1 MDPLTS
7 ASPPR
12 LLTPAEVGACI
23 RQFRELRHW
32 SQEQLAE
39 ISGLNVRT
47 IQRVEQGDSASFDTR
62 RALARA
68 LDFDDIDALN
78 KPFSLP
84 TREELQ
90 AAQAKFERDHVTV
103 AVAPL
108 TTGRQLASLIV
119 SCEMDLSEPAFELPR
134 VAAVEFA
141 ALIDYYRDY
150 RDCHDA
156 YSETQKLEV
165 FDDLQQHI
173 NALRDLGVSLCH
185 GQRQVS
191 VKLAVASAEPVMA
204 TVLYVVAFQLGHE
217 PTQIVTPKAA
227 SIR

>member
-1 MDPLTS
+1 MTTAP
-7 ASPPR
+7 PPR

-47 IQRVEQGDSASFDTR
+47 VQRVEQGESASFDTR

-68 LDFDDIDALN
+68 FDLNDIDALN

-84 TREELQ
+84 TAEELQ
-90 AAQAKFERDHVTV
+90 AAQAQFERDHITL

-108 TTGRQLASLIV
+108 TTGRQLASLIT

-134 VAAVEFA
+134 EAAAEFA
-141 ALIDYYRDY
+141 ALIDYYREY
-150 RDCHDA
+150 RDCHDL
-156 YSETQKLEV
+156 YSETDKLDIYDE
-165 FDDLQQHI
+165 LQQHI
-173 NALRDLGVSLCH
+173 DALRVLGVSLCH
-185 GQRQVS
+185 GQRKV
-191 VKLAVASAEPVMA
+191 AVRMGSSESMNA
-204 TVLYVVAFQLGHE
+204 TVLYVVAFRLGHE
-217 PTQIVTPKAA
+217 PTQIATPKAA
-227 SIR
+227 RIG

>member
-1 MDPLTS
+1 MNPLTT
-7 ASPPR
+7 ATPPR
-12 LLTPAEVGACI
+12 LLTAAEIGACM

-68 LDFDDIDALN
+68 FDFDDIDMLN

-84 TREELQ
+84 TAEELQ
-90 AAQAKFERDHVTV
+90 ATQAAFERDHITL

-108 TTGRQLASLIV
+108 TSGRELAGLITTHD
-119 SCEMDLSEPAFELPR
+119 MDLSEPAIELSR
-134 VAAVEFA
+134 EAAEEFA

-150 RDCHDA
+150 RDCCELH
-156 YSETQKLEV
+156 SETQKLDAY
-165 FDDLQQHI
+165 DDLQRHI
-173 NALRDLGVSLCH
+173 DALRTLGTSLCH
-185 GQRQVS
+185 GTRRVRIAT
-191 VKLAVASAEPVMA
+191 AVASGEPWTA
-204 TVLYVVAFQLGHE
+204 AVLYVVAFRLGHE
-217 PTQIVTPKAA
+217 PTQIATPRAA
-227 SIR
+227 RIG

>member
-1 MDPLTS
+1 MTTAP
-7 ASPPR
+7 PPR

-47 IQRVEQGDSASFDTR
+47 VQRVEQGDSASFDTR

-68 LDFDDIDALN
+68 FDLDDIDALN

-84 TREELQ
+84 TADELE
-90 AAQAKFERDHVTV
+90 AAQAQFERDHITL

-108 TTGRQLASLIV
+108 TTGRQLACLIT

-134 VAAVEFA
+134 EAVAEFA
-141 ALIDYYRDY
+141 ALIDYYREY
-150 RDCHDA
+150 RDCHDL
-156 YSETQKLEV
+156 YLETDKLEIY
-165 FDDLQQHI
+165 DELQQHI
-173 NALRDLGVSLCH
+173 DALRALGVSLCH
-185 GQRQVS
+185 GQRTVA
-191 VKLAVASAEPVMA
+191 VKMGSDSPVNA
-204 TVLYVVAFQLGHE
+204 TVLYVIAFRLGHQ
-217 PTQIVTPKAA
+217 PTQIAIPKTGR
-227 SIR
+227 IG

>member
-1 MDPLTS
+1 MTT
-7 ASPPR
+7 ATPPR

-47 IQRVEQGDSASFDTR
+47 VQRVEQGDSASFDTR

-68 LDFDDIDALN
+68 FDLNDIDALN

-84 TREELQ
+84 TAEELQ
-90 AAQAKFERDHVTV
+90 AAQARFERDHTTL

-108 TTGRQLASLIV
+108 TTGRQLASLIT
-119 SCEMDLSEPAFELPR
+119 SCEMDLSESAFELPR
-134 VAAVEFA
+134 EAAAELA
-141 ALIDYYRDY
+141 ALIDYYREY
-150 RDCHDA
+150 RDCHDL
-156 YSETQKLEV
+156 YTETDKLDIYDE
-165 FDDLQQHI
+165 LQQHI
-173 NALRDLGVSLCH
+173 DALRMLGVSLCH
-185 GQRQVS
+185 GHRKV
-191 VKLAVASAEPVMA
+191 AVRMGSGAPMNA
-204 TVLYVVAFQLGHE
+204 TVLYVVAFRLGHE

-227 SIR
+227 RIG